1 MKCKKRGNIKR
12 GVKIE
17 GEIRKICEMMRREG
31 KRRERERERGVDI
44 RGVSRS
50 TRIKGGKT

>member
-17 GEIRKICEMMRREG
+17 GEIRKISEMMRREG

>member
-17 GEIRKICEMMRREG
+17 GEIRKISEMMRREG
-31 KRRERERERGVDI
+31 KRRERGVDI